1 VRFDPTHRAER
12 RTPHFIDTPLKA
24 GCGRRDRVRLITTRS
39 MVMIST
45 PQGSTGYA
53 SWRARQC
60 NSTPIYLFV
69 VFNSD
74 FVPPSACESFLSD
87 RF

>member
-39 MVMIST
+39 MVIIST

-53 SWRARQC
+53 SWRARQY
-60 NSTPIYLFV
+60 NSTPITRISCRQALARASCQIA
-69 VFNSD
+69 FN
-74 FVPPSACESFLSD
+74 F
-87 RF
+87 